1 MPAPATLPEVPDPQ
15 LLQIRKYPNRRLYDQ
30 SRSRHL
36 TVDDL
41 YDAVVAGHT
50 VVVTDSR
57 TGRDIT
63 NAVLFSAL
71 IERDGGKLAALPPE
85 VVHLMIRATE
95 TVLQSFMA
103 QWFAQFLRAAA
114 PGGFASPMGG
124 MPFAGAPGTSWWPRM
139 PGVPG
144 VGAPAPS
151 PPAASEPPPNQAEIS
166 DDLADRIDRLSRELE
181 ALRDA
186 ANARGGNG

>member
-1 MPAPATLPEVPDPQ
+1 MPDPQ

-71 IERDGGKLAALPPE
+71 IERDGAKLAALPPE

-114 PGGFASPMGG
+114 PGGFGSPMGG
-124 MPFAGAPGTSWWPRM
+124 MPFAGPGPSWWPRM
-139 PGVPG
+139 PGMPA
-144 VGAPAPS
+144 VGEPS
-151 PPAASEPPPNQAEIS
+151 PSPKSEPPPDDAERS
-166 DDLADRIDRLSRELE
+166 DDLAERIDRLSRELE

-186 ANARGGNG
+186 ASGRDGQG

>member
-1 MPAPATLPEVPDPQ
+1 MPDPQ

-71 IERDGGKLAALPPE
+71 IERDGAKLAALPPE

-95 TVLQSFMA
+95 TVLQSFMT

-114 PGGFASPMGG
+114 PGGFPSPMGG
-124 MPFAGAPGTSWWPRM
+124 TPFASAPGMSWWPRM

-144 VGAPAPS
+144 TGAAQAPAP
-151 PPAASEPPPNQAEIS
+151 AASDPPPDEGDGS
-166 DDLADRIDRLSRELE
+166 GDLADRIDRLSRELE

-186 ANARGGNG
+186 ANGRAGRG